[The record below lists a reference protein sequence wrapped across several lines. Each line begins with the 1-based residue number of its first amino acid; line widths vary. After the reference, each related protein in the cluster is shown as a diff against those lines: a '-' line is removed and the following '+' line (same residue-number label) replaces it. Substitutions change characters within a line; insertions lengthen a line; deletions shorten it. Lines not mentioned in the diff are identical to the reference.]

1 MSNSSGII
9 YIVATPIGNLQD
21 LSPRAIEVLRDV
33 DLIWAEDTRH
43 TRKLL
48 NHFNIDTPAK
58 ALHDHNEKQIS
69 AQVCNRVLGGETCA
83 LVSDAGTP
91 LISDPGFV
99 LVREAHARGIQ
110 VSPIPGPSAVIAA
123 LSASGL
129 PSDRFVFEG
138 FLPAKSVA
146 RKEKLKALQSETGT
160 LIFYESPRRLQE
172 TADDMC
178 AILGG
183 ERRVVI
189 ARELTKLYETIRQM
203 SLNELVQFLVEDEN
217 QSRGE
222 LVLLVEGNHEPAG
235 EEVMLDINVLLQE
248 LVEQLPVKQAA
259 ALAAKLTGKKK
270 NALYEQLLQLK
281 E

>member
-1 MSNSSGII
+1 VSNSSGII

-21 LSPRAIEVLRDV
+21 LSPRAVEVLREV

-69 AQVCNRVLGGETCA
+69 GHVCDRVLGGETCA

-99 LVREAHARGIQ
+99 LVREAHARGIR
-110 VSPIPGPSAVIAA
+110 VCPIPGPSAVIAA

-138 FLPAKSVA
+138 FLPAKSVG
-146 RKEKLKALQSETGT
+146 RKEKLKALRSEPGT
-160 LIFYESPRRLQE
+160 MIFYESPRRLQE
-172 TADDMC
+172 TVDDMC

-203 SLNELVQFLVEDEN
+203 SLNELVQFLIDDEN

>member
-21 LSPRAIEVLRDV
+21 LSPRAVEVLRDV
-33 DLIWAEDTRH
+33 DVIWAEDTRH

-48 NHFNIDTPAK
+48 NHFNIDTPAR

-69 AQVCNRVLGGETCA
+69 GQVCDRVVGGETCA

-110 VSPIPGPSAVIAA
+110 VCPIPGPSAVIAA

-138 FLPAKSVA
+138 FLSAKSVA
-146 RKEKLKALQSETGT
+146 RKEKLKALSSETGT

-172 TADDMC
+172 TVDDMC

-203 SLNELVQFLVEDEN
+203 SLNELAQFLIDDEN

-235 EEVMLDINVLLQE
+235 EEVMLDVNVLLQE

-270 NALYEQLLQLK
+270 NALYEQLLELK
-281 E
+281 K